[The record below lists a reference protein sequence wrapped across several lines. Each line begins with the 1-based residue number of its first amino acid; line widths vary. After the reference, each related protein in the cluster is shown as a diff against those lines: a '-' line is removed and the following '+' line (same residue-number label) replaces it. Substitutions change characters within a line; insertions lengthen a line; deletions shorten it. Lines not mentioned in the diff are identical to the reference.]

1 MTVTSASQSREP
13 QPIFRAANVESATPH
28 EPLPELNRDRS
39 FWGMAT
45 TQFLGAFND
54 NLFKQLLLLL
64 ATPTAV
70 QRAAGTASDKQSLA
84 MVVFAVPFLMF
95 SGIAGFLCDRV
106 SKRVVVVGAKI
117 AEIVIMLLGF
127 LGFLWYDTIGFHGML
142 VVLFLMGTHSAF
154 FGPAKFGILPE
165 MVRPADLP
173 RANGIFLMLSFLAI
187 ILGMASAG
195 YLLTYSGQRIWLGSL
210 VCIGIAVVG
219 TLTALAVRRLPAA
232 QPNLQ
237 LKRSSWSV
245 PIEIRQLLRRDHQLS
260 WAIVVASM
268 FWLVAGIVAQTVNA
282 LGKTQM
288 GLQDNQTSLL
298 TTSISVGIA
307 VGCVLGG
314 YFSRGR
320 VNHYVITTGAVGLI
334 ATLIMMAIP
343 GGSHQHLLEY
353 YGSFPVLI
361 LMGAFTGMFVVPVQ
375 VIIQSRPPRAE
386 KGRVAATMNLCTWI
400 GIIVGAI
407 LYGVCI
413 WALGKIDWPPS
424 AIFAVTAVLMVPV
437 AIFFRPRDVRLA
449 EEDPLMTAR
458 HY

>member
-1 MTVTSASQSREP
+1 
-13 QPIFRAANVESATPH
+13 
-28 EPLPELNRDRS
+28 
-39 FWGMAT
+39 MAT

-106 SKRVVVVGAKI
+106 SKRVVVVGAKL

-127 LGFLWYDTIGFHGML
+127 LGFLWYDMIGFHGML

-210 VCIGIAVVG
+210 VCIGIAMVG
-219 TLTALAVRRLPAA
+219 TLTSLAVRRLPAA

-237 LKRSSWSV
+237 LKKSSWGV
-245 PIEIRQLLRRDHQLS
+245 PIEVRQLLGRDHQLS

-282 LGKTQM
+282 LGKTQ
-288 GLQDNQTSLL
+288 LALRDNQTSLL

-334 ATLIMMAIP
+334 ATLMIMAIP
-343 GGSHQHLLEY
+343 GGSHQHLLGY

-386 KGRVAATMNLCTWI
+386 KGRVAATMNLCTWV
-400 GIIVGAI
+400 GIIIGAI

-413 WALGKIDWPPS
+413 WALGEINWPPS
-424 AIFAVTAVLMVPV
+424 TIFAMTALLMVPV
-437 AIFFRPRDVRLA
+437 AIFYRPRDVRLA
-449 EEDPLMTAR
+449 EEPPL
-458 HY
+458 